1 MTEVTVRREDTIH
14 GISASAKV
22 LFIRELISV
31 IDIRSVMT
39 NKEYHTQME
48 ERFYNVQNKLEAM
61 SAESA
66 RKHEELIDLLK
77 KYAISIGRAKEV
89 EEWEK
94 WRDLKR
100 AQEASEDII
109 SNPKSQI
116 FVIEDCDDGSRKE
129 EHLVVPCSDKEI
141 VKFPTQPA
149 TTEKSSE
156 DGGNLEELILMSAM
170 DKGDFTR
177 PILAV
182 KEDFG
187 QKLIDDLDEILIV
200 LESYGMINK
209 NEFADAVVA
218 PVATVA
224 HVEQS
229 FLPLGRIKQN
239 QAEHHKLFIWQ
250 IILKLGYEI
259 CLGHLLTN
267 VRLKQEPVPAQR
279 RTWDPRITQYD
290 VLKTPWR
297 TRCEEKYTPGHRC
310 TSRTLQVMLV
320 DESDEVEEPDLNFKS
335 WDRGSK
341 ID

>member
-1 MTEVTVRREDTIH
+1 ME
-14 GISASAKV
+14 A
-22 LFIRELISV
+22 IR
-31 IDIRSVMT
+31 
-39 NKEYHTQME
+39 
-48 ERFYNVQNKLEAM
+48 
-61 SAESA
+61 AEST

-77 KYAISIGRAKEV
+77 KYAISIGRSKEV

-129 EHLVVPCSDKEI
+129 EHLVVPCSDEEI

-156 DGGNLEELILMSAM
+156 DGGNLEELILTSAM
-170 DKGDFTR
+170 DKGDFTG

-187 QKLIDDLDEILIV
+187 QNLLT
-200 LESYGMINK
+200 
-209 NEFADAVVA
+209 VVA
-218 PVATVA
+218 PVAAVA

-290 VLKTPWR
+290 TKLSLGIFYYKEGVMQSKGVAAIVGQTTSKGDNFRRMTESEIQDRKAKGLCF
-297 TRCEEKYTPGHRC
+297 RCEEKYTSGHRC